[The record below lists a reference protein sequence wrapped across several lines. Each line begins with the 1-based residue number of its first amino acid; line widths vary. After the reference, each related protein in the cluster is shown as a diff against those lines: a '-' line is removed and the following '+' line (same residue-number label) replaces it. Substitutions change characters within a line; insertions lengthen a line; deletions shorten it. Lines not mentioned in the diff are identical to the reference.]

1 MGLGPGTW
9 DQLGL
14 GSGWSPREPSGLR
27 ANSLSQPLREC
38 PLFPG
43 WVGSLPEVFPAVSLS
58 HSRTLIYA
66 LPQIVYPCLTLSHSW
81 GLFRWAAL
89 SHRIPGPHGRLW
101 DRGGASG
108 PSTVKPQLHP
118 GQGSQHVA
126 RAQPPTPPA
135 LVINA
140 GVLTP
145 TIRFMTTR
153 CDAIL
158 ESVQRQH
165 SLDFVS
171 WPRCVTVGGPTLGCR
186 VGYWGHK
193 GISVCDQWTRM
204 LTWGLS

>member
-9 DQLGL
+9 DQLSL

-66 LPQIVYPCLTLSHSW
+66 LPQIVYPCLTPSHSW

-126 RAQPPTPPA
+126 RAQPPTPPGPCHQCRSSNAHHQVHDNEMRCHIGKCAEAA
-135 LVINA
+135 LT
-140 GVLTP
+140 GLRVL
-145 TIRFMTTR
+145 
-153 CDAIL
+153 A
-158 ESVQRQH
+158 
-165 SLDFVS
+165 SLCH
-171 WPRCVTVGGPTLGCR
+171 RGGPHAGLPGRLLGAQ
-186 VGYWGHK
+186 GN
-193 GISVCDQWTRM
+193 
-204 LTWGLS
+204 